1 MTPWQVP
8 PDVALGMM
16 MNLGPAVAWN
26 TVPILQGIST
36 AFAGK
41 AGLANFQASLLGRN
55 PSIRE
60 AIAAHFEQQRS
71 NAWPSI

>member
-1 MTPWQVP
+1 MTPWDVP
-8 PDVALGMM
+8 SDVALGMM
-16 MNLGPAVAWN
+16 LNLGPAVAWN

-41 AGLANFQASLLGRN
+41 AGLANFQASLVGRN

-60 AIAAHFEQQRS
+60 SIAAHFEQQRS
-71 NAWPSI
+71 NAWPSV